1 MATNAGRMVTAM
13 SLITASIE
21 PRRRGGFMSAN
32 ASVQHI
38 ASGLGTMC
46 GGLIVQGGAGEPL
59 RHFGTVGILAAT
71 TTLASLW
78 LAGRV
83 ARREVNDVGLPPRQR
98 H

>member
-1 MATNAGRMVTAM
+1 
-13 SLITASIE
+13 
-21 PRRRGGFMSAN
+21 
-32 ASVQHI
+32 VQHI

-83 ARREVNDVGLPPRQR
+83 RPFDRMGSTGFEPVTSTV
-98 H
+98 